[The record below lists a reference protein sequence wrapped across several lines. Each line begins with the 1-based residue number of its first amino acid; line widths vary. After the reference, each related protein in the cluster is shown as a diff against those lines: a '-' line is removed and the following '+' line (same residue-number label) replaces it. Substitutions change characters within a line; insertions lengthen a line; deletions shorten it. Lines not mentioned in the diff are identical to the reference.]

1 MLELARGLT
10 DSTLSAVSELEQ
22 RVVAADGG
30 RLKLE
35 WRSLR
40 SRTGREV
47 QDLLWWQEDRLAGFL
62 GLYVHG
68 PPAVELAGM
77 VDPESRR
84 RGIATALLDAAVP
97 ICRERGH
104 HPVLLIVPRS
114 SAAGREL
121 ALSRGADL
129 DHSEHALV
137 LTGAP
142 ADGATDPAI
151 AVRPATTADAP
162 EIMRLLA
169 AGFGEPAHDIPDSDI
184 PGWLV
189 VEGQG
194 NRVGALAVTSHED
207 TGFVHGFVIDPPRQ
221 GQGIGRDVLRR
232 VCRDLRERGATR
244 VALEVA
250 VENDRALGLYTSL
263 GFEPVTTEDYYS
275 LRTG

>member
-10 DSTLSAVSELEQ
+10 DSALSALSELEQ

-40 SRTGREV
+40 SRNGREV
-47 QDLLWWQEDRLAGFL
+47 EDLLWWQEDRLAGFL

-84 RGIATALLDAAVP
+84 RGIGTALLDAALP
-97 ICRERGH
+97 ICRERGY

-151 AVRPATTADAP
+151 AVRPATTADGP
-162 EIMRLLA
+162 EIVRLLA
-169 AGFGEPAHDIPDSDI
+169 AGFGPPSHDIPDSDI
-184 PGWLV
+184 PRWLV
-189 VEGQG
+189 VERDGD
-194 NRVGALAVTSHED
+194 RVGALAVTSHEN
-207 TGFVHGFVIDPPRQ
+207 TGSVHGFVIDPPRQ

-232 VCRDLRERGATR
+232 VCRDLRQRGATR

-275 LRTG
+275 LPTG